1 VAFFFLRK
9 KPDWC
14 SKTTLEEIL
23 FKKIMVA
30 GEVFVNFYNFNPIT
44 KDKKVIFKVSY
55 MKLSKAGAEAG
66 AGA

>member
-14 SKTTLEEIL
+14 TKTTLEEIL

-30 GEVFVNFYNFNPIT
+30 KEVVPLVSLCST
-44 KDKKVIFKVSY
+44 CQREKV
-55 MKLSKAGAEAG
+55 
-66 AGA
+66 

>member
-1 VAFFFLRK
+1 
-9 KPDWC
+9 
-14 SKTTLEEIL
+14 
-23 FKKIMVA
+23 MVA

-55 MKLSKAGAEAG
+55 MKLSKAGAEARAEAG